1 MSIQFI
7 GCLHFLY
14 VPRFGYRA
22 WQDAESENVRDYC
35 AARGVDNMTIKNDFS
50 RVAITTSLLT
60 AIVFA
65 ETVFSADPI
74 YVDAEVVTFES
85 TSYTYP
91 PSPFKVKQAKK
102 LGIPVEV
109 KMEPSVSLTGY
120 LARPAGEES
129 RPAIVL
135 LHTCN
140 GLSKHEEMWSKR
152 LVDWGYV
159 VLSVDSF
166 APRGLKYICDGQVGH
181 YVGPWARALDAY
193 GAKQYLSTRSFV
205 DPARI
210 AVMGMSHGGNTV
222 LETIKQSISE
232 GLAMKPFQ
240 AAIAFYPLCS
250 VPEPFGPEPINTPIL
265 ILTGDKDS
273 WTPVELCEEYVGKL
287 RSQNEIELKVF
298 AGAYHAFDHPGI
310 DIVELGYIV
319 RSHPAAAAE
328 ASQMSREFLE
338 KWLYFTFRESP
349 VESL

>member
-1 MSIQFI
+1 
-7 GCLHFLY
+7 
-14 VPRFGYRA
+14 
-22 WQDAESENVRDYC
+22 
-35 AARGVDNMTIKNDFS
+35 MTIKIDWLRFTITAS
-50 RVAITTSLLT
+50 LVAT
-60 AIVFA
+60 IVFTRTA
-65 ETVFSADPI
+65 FSADPI
-74 YVDAEVVTFES
+74 YVDAEVVEFES
-85 TSYTYP
+85 ASYTYP

-102 LGIPVEV
+102 LGIAVEV
-109 KMEPSVSLTGY
+109 KTEPSVSLTGY
-120 LARPAGEES
+120 LARPAGEEP
-129 RPAIVL
+129 RAAIVL
-135 LHTCN
+135 LHTCA
-140 GLSKHEEMWSKR
+140 GISEHEEMWSKR

-166 APRGLKYICDGQVGH
+166 KARGKEYICDGRVGN

-232 GLAMKPFQ
+232 GLEMKPFQ

-273 WTPVELCEEYVGKL
+273 WTPVELCEEYVDKL
-287 RSQNEIELKVF
+287 HSQNEIELKVF

-338 KWLYFTFRESP
+338 KRL
-349 VESL
+349 